1 MTRPFKT
8 PDYEATLNLTIT
20 LRDALPPNHL
30 ARFIVDVIAQLDL
43 SRIYAGYAPVGGVAF
58 APEILL
64 GLLFYGYATGIFS
77 SRKIERHTYESI
89 PFRFIAS
96 GLHPDHDTIANFRKT
111 FLGEIQELFVQ
122 ILLLAQTAGVFKL
135 GNISLDG
142 SKIHADASKH
152 HAVSYKRLLELD
164 TELRQEVHALL
175 TLGEQA
181 DEGERQL
188 PEGLVIE
195 DELTLRQERLTNL
208 AKAKAVLEARAQ
220 ERCAAE
226 QAEYETKLRE
236 REEKTRQQ
244 GRKPGG
250 RPPQPPTPGPHDH
263 DQYNFTDPDSRV
275 MKNSTDEG
283 FDQHYNAQTAVD
295 QASLLIVAT
304 SLSNHPNDKQEATP
318 TVDALSPRI
327 GTPDAAA
334 LDNGYWSPGNVKA
347 LEARGIDAYIAT
359 GRELHHLSWETF
371 FAKQPVPPAADASPK
386 VKMAYK
392 LQTEIG
398 RAIYR
403 LRKMTV
409 EPVIGLIK
417 EVLGFRQFSLRGL
430 SAAAGEWCLVCL
442 AFRLRR
448 QAVAC
453 VDGRLNVG
461 AVFARQDDERK
472 PFGHR
477 LLKKMDDLEP
487 ERPRSA
493 IPLRQTPRGVPPRAG
508 TLLGGYGRGR

>member
-1 MTRPFKT
+1 MTRQFKT
-8 PDYEATLNLTIT
+8 PDYEATLNQTIT
-20 LRDALPPNHL
+20 LRDALPLNHL
-30 ARFIVDVIAQLDL
+30 ARFVVDVIAQLDL
-43 SRIYAGYAPVGGVAF
+43 SQIYTGYAPVGGIAI

-64 GLLFYGYATGIFS
+64 GLLFYGYATGVFS

-111 FLGEIQELFVQ
+111 FLAEIQELFVQ
-122 ILLLAQTAGVFKL
+122 ILLLAQEARVFKL

-152 HAVSYKRLLELD
+152 HAVSYKRLVELD
-164 TELRQEVHALL
+164 TQLRQEVHTLL

-181 DEGERQL
+181 DQGERAL

-195 DELTLRQERLTNL
+195 DELTLRRERLANL
-208 AKAKAVLEARAQ
+208 AKAKAVLQARAQ
-220 ERCAAE
+220 EREAAE
-226 QAEYETKLRE
+226 QAEYQAELRE
-236 REEKTRQQ
+236 REEKARQT
-244 GRKPGG
+244 GRKPRG
-250 RPPQPPTPGPHDH
+250 RPPQPPTPGPRDQ
-263 DQYNFTDPDSRV
+263 DQYNFTDPDSRI

-283 FDQHYNAQTAVD
+283 FDQHYNAQAAVD

-304 SLSNHPNDKQEATP
+304 SLSNHPNDQKEAEP
-318 TVDALSPRI
+318 TVDAISPRV

-334 LDNGYWSPGNVKA
+334 LDKGYWSPGNTKA
-347 LEARGIDAYIAT
+347 LEDRGIDAYIAT
-359 GRELHHLSWETF
+359 GREPHHLSWETF
-371 FAKQPVPPAADASPK
+371 FAKQPAPPPADVSPK

-430 SAAAGEWCLVCL
+430 GAAAGEWCLVCL
-442 AFRLRR
+442 AFNLKRLHVLM
-448 QAVAC
+448 A
-453 VDGRLNVG
+453 D
-461 AVFARQDDERK
+461 
-472 PFGHR
+472 
-477 LLKKMDDLEP
+477 
-487 ERPRSA
+487 
-493 IPLRQTPRGVPPRAG
+493 
-508 TLLGGYGRGR
+508 